1 MNRTIH
7 VKAKL
12 YSIQDSSSCAL
23 LGAGVA
29 GGVATINSAAGYAAG
44 YSAGYGAGYGAGG
57 VIVIA

>member
-7 VKAKL
+7 VKAIL
-12 YSIQDSSSCAL
+12 YSIQDSSSCTL

-29 GGVATINSAAGYAAG
+29 GGVATINSAAGYGAG
-44 YSAGYGAGYGAGG
+44 YSAGG

>member
-29 GGVATINSAAGYAAG
+29 GGVATINSAAGY
-44 YSAGYGAGYGAGG
+44 SAGYGAGG